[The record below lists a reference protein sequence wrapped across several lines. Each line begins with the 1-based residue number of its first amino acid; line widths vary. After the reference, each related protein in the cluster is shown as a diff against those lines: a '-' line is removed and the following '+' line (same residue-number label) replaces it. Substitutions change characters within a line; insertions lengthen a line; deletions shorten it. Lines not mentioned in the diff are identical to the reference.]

1 MTLLERARALDSVLR
16 AAVDQDRT
24 KLDIGRINER
34 TEAVQEAAERLERAA
49 TAAGELRPRGH
60 RIKPEV
66 QSTLRSLREDLDRAG
81 AELSSDPVA
90 GADDDLQKLIQRVSD
105 ESRRVS
111 SSLSEAW
118 RRHLDETAIVN
129 VDEDF
134 LALLER
140 AGLDVSQLRLQVESA
155 LSRLSI
161 IEARRLPHRGDV
173 TSLQEAVAGLNDAID
188 TLGSMVPPAVR
199 EFIIQASGEGGASL
213 DLLTDEV
220 RRFLDETDLASRYR
234 IRQGAR

>member
-16 AAVDQDRT
+16 AAVDQDKMR
-24 KLDIGRINER
+24 LDIGRINER
-34 TEAVQEAAERLERAA
+34 TEAVQEAAERLERAVA
-49 TAAGELRPRGH
+49 AAGEIRPRGH
-60 RIKPEV
+60 RITPEV
-66 QSTLRSLREDLDRAG
+66 RSTLGSLREDLDRAT

-90 GADDDLQKLIQRVSD
+90 GAGDNLHKVVQRVSD

-111 SSLSEAW
+111 SSLSETW
-118 RRHLDETAIVN
+118 RRHLEETAIPN

-134 LALLER
+134 LALLEQ

-173 TSLQEAVAGLNDAID
+173 TSLEEAVAGLNKAVE

-199 EFIIQASGEGGASL
+199 EFIVRASSEGGASL
-213 DLLTDEV
+213 DLLTNEV
-220 RRFLDETDLASRYR
+220 WRFLDETGLAGRYR
-234 IRQGAR
+234 IRQGRR